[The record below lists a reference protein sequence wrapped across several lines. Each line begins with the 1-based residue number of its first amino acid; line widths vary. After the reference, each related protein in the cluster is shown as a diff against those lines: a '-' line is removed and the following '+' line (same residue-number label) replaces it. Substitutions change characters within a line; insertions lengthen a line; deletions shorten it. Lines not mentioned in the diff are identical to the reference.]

1 VKAVVYKEPYKV
13 TVENVPEPKI
23 EHPQDVIVR
32 ITSTAICGSDLHMY
46 EGRTAAKPGIV
57 FGHENLGIVEELGSG
72 VVSLKKGDRVVM
84 PFNVACGFCFNC
96 ERGYTAYCL
105 TVNPGFA
112 GGAYGYVAMGPY
124 MGGQAQY
131 LRVPFADFNALKLPP
146 GTEHEEDFVLL
157 ADVFPTGYH
166 GAELA
171 HVSPGETVAIFGA
184 GPVGLMAA
192 YSCLLRGASEVYVVD
207 RVPER
212 LAKAKQIGATP
223 IDFSKGDPVKQIR
236 DQRHGDGV
244 MKGIDAVGYQAKA
257 GNRDK
262 EVPNEVLSELV
273 DVVNSTGE
281 IGSVG
286 LYVPSDPGGV
296 DEQAKRGLLL
306 TPIGKLWEK
315 GLRLG
320 TGQCNVKQ
328 YNRYLRDLIIAGRA
342 KPSFVVS
349 NEVPLDQAPTAYEKF
364 DKRIEGFTKVILHP
378 IGMQGTA
385 QTTQQ
390 TQTTGR

>member
-1 VKAVVYKEPYKV
+1 VRAVVYKEPYKV
-13 TVENVPEPKI
+13 AVENVPDPKI

-32 ITSTAICGSDLHMY
+32 ISSTAICGSDLHIY

-57 FGHENLGIVEELGSG
+57 FGHENLGIVEEIGSG

-212 LAKAKQIGATP
+212 LAKAKQISAIP
-223 IDFSKGDPVKQIR
+223 IDFSKGDPV
-236 DQRHGDGV
+236 
-244 MKGIDAVGYQAKA
+244 
-257 GNRDK
+257 
-262 EVPNEVLSELV
+262 
-273 DVVNSTGE
+273 
-281 IGSVG
+281 
-286 LYVPSDPGGV
+286 
-296 DEQAKRGLLL
+296 
-306 TPIGKLWEK
+306 
-315 GLRLG
+315 
-320 TGQCNVKQ
+320 
-328 YNRYLRDLIIAGRA
+328 
-342 KPSFVVS
+342 
-349 NEVPLDQAPTAYEKF
+349 
-364 DKRIEGFTKVILHP
+364 
-378 IGMQGTA
+378 
-385 QTTQQ
+385 
-390 TQTTGR
+390 